1 MFSKKTLIV
10 VAVAIL
16 IVVNVLV
23 LSISGNRRFSFTG
36 PGGVIIS
43 VFGPFQEI
51 ASRSI
56 WLIKDIWR
64 QYFYLVSLAQ
74 SYEIME
80 NALGEA
86 LERNTRYTE
95 VERANTRLRDLLDFQ
110 RQRPNQYLPAEIIG
124 KDPSPWFKS
133 VVIDK
138 GSAEGVRKGLPV
150 VISKG
155 IVGMVTE
162 TWFHYAKVLLIIDQN
177 SAVDAIIQ
185 QSRARGIVK
194 GKSADRCRL
203 DYVLRKHRIEVGDTV
218 ISSGLDGVF
227 PKGLRIGEVS
237 NVIPADSGVFQEV
250 IITPFVD
257 FNRMEEVLVVIS
269 PPAADGEETA
279 ASGLPADPEKP

>member
-23 LSISGNRRFSFTG
+23 LSISGNRRFSLTG
-36 PGGVIIS
+36 PGGVMIS
-43 VFGPFQEI
+43 IFGPFQEI

-64 QYFYLVSLAQ
+64 HYFYLVSLAR
-74 SYEIME
+74 SYGALEKD
-80 NALGEA
+80 LGEA
-86 LERNTRYTE
+86 QERNTRFTE
-95 VERANTRLRDLLDFQ
+95 IERANTRLRDLLDFQ
-110 RQRPNQYLPAEIIG
+110 KQRPNQYLPAEIIG

-162 TWFHYAKVLLIIDQN
+162 TWFHYSKVLLIIDQN
-177 SAVDAIIQ
+177 SAVDALVQ
-185 QSRARGIVK
+185 QSRARGMVR

-203 DYVLRKHRIEVGDTV
+203 DYVLRKHEIAVGDTV

-237 NVIPADSGVFQEV
+237 EVIPADSGIFQEV

-257 FNRMEEVLVVIS
+257 FHRMEEVLVVIP
-269 PPAADGEETA
+269 PPAPPEERPLEEA
-279 ASGLPADPEKP
+279 GA